1 MNKRSKPR
9 RKIPR
14 MSSLDQI
21 NLDTAGIDIGSSE
34 IFVCVPHDRDKMNV
48 RGFETFTCELYRIA
62 DWLKASHIRS
72 VAMESTGIYWI
83 PLYEILEER
92 GFDVCLV
99 NARDVKNVPGRKTDV
114 LDCQWL
120 QQLHTYGLLKA
131 SFRPDNEVCELR
143 SLIRHRENLIRSRAS
158 HIQHM
163 QKALHLMNLQIDNV
177 ISDITGVTG
186 MKIIRAIVAG
196 QRNPKVLATYR
207 DPHCKNSQSVIAKSL
222 EGNYRS
228 EHLFELKQALQL
240 YDFYTKLMQDVDREI
255 EKRYQAFEMR
265 VNITDKPLKPSKRS
279 NKLPIKNEPGFP
291 LRENLYKMCGVDLTL
306 IDGINTLTVQTVIS
320 EIGLDMSKWKTAKHF
335 TSWLGLCPGSAI
347 SGGKVLSSRSKKT
360 NNRANTALRI
370 AAQSLH
376 RSDCALGAFYRR
388 MRTRLGAPKAIT
400 ATAHKLAKIM
410 YFLLENNVEFVDM
423 GAEYYEIKYKQRVLK
438 NLSQRAT
445 KLGYTLV
452 PATSVS

>member
-131 SFRPDNEVCELR
+131 SFRPVDEVCELR

-158 HIQHM
+158 HIQR
-163 QKALHLMNLQIDNV
+163 NL
-177 ISDITGVTG
+177 
-186 MKIIRAIVAG
+186 
-196 QRNPKVLATYR
+196 
-207 DPHCKNSQSVIAKSL
+207 
-222 EGNYRS
+222 
-228 EHLFELKQALQL
+228 
-240 YDFYTKLMQDVDREI
+240 
-255 EKRYQAFEMR
+255 
-265 VNITDKPLKPSKRS
+265 
-279 NKLPIKNEPGFP
+279 
-291 LRENLYKMCGVDLTL
+291 
-306 IDGINTLTVQTVIS
+306 
-320 EIGLDMSKWKTAKHF
+320 
-335 TSWLGLCPGSAI
+335 
-347 SGGKVLSSRSKKT
+347 
-360 NNRANTALRI
+360 
-370 AAQSLH
+370 
-376 RSDCALGAFYRR
+376 
-388 MRTRLGAPKAIT
+388 
-400 ATAHKLAKIM
+400 
-410 YFLLENNVEFVDM
+410 
-423 GAEYYEIKYKQRVLK
+423 
-438 NLSQRAT
+438 
-445 KLGYTLV
+445 
-452 PATSVS
+452 